1 MSGQPVIS
9 IAERSRSDP
18 RRSFGLEEALVGVLF
33 GGRSSEREVS
43 LVSGRQILEAL
54 SRPSSSED
62 QRGPRRAIAVEIRQ
76 DGSWRVGKRALSL
89 GAALEALDSVD
100 VFFSALHG
108 GEGEDG
114 SLQGVFT
121 CAGKAFT
128 GCGVIASAVAMD
140 KVFAREMVASR
151 GMRVAPGRVVQRQ
164 AFEAQRAAI
173 LHELCDWRVDGWV
186 VKPRCG
192 GSSVGCSIARSTAE
206 LADAL
211 RAAFAWEEEA
221 LVEAL
226 VQGTEMTGGVV
237 VSPDEGPLALPVVE
251 IRPHPGRFF
260 DYQEKYSAD
269 GAVELCP
276 PEGAAPSVCE
286 RVRSLALLAHTTLR
300 CSGYSRSDFIVPEG
314 EQEPVFLELNTLPG
328 MTPRS
333 LLPRAAAA
341 AGIDYRTLCL
351 WIAAEALRRSRG
363 C

>member
-1 MSGQPVIS
+1 MSGPPVTS

-18 RRSFGLEEALVGVLF
+18 TQSLGLEEVQVCVLF
-33 GGRSSEREVS
+33 GGRSSERAVS
-43 LVSGRQILEAL
+43 LSSGRQILEAL

-62 QRGPRRAIAVEIRQ
+62 RRGPRRAIAVEIQQ
-76 DGSWRVGKRALSL
+76 DGSWKVGKRSLDL
-89 GAALEALDSVD
+89 GAALEELDSVD

-128 GCGVIASAVAMD
+128 GCGVAASAVAMD

-151 GMRVAPGRVVQRQ
+151 GMRIAPGLAVQRQ
-164 AFEAQRAAI
+164 TFEANREA
-173 LHELCDWRVDGWV
+173 LLRELGAWRIDGWV
-186 VKPRCG
+186 VKPRGG

-211 RAAFAWEEEA
+211 RASFVWEEEA
-221 LVEAL
+221 LVETL
-226 VQGTEMTGGVV
+226 VQGTELTGGVL

-251 IRPHPGRFF
+251 IRPHAGRFF
-260 DYQEKYSAD
+260 DYHEKYSTD
-269 GAVELCP
+269 GAIELCP
-276 PEGAAPSVCE
+276 PEGVAPAVCE

-300 CSGYSRSDFIVPEG
+300 CGGYSRSDFIVPEG

-351 WIAAEALRRSRG
+351 WIAAEAVRRRRSS
-363 C
+363 